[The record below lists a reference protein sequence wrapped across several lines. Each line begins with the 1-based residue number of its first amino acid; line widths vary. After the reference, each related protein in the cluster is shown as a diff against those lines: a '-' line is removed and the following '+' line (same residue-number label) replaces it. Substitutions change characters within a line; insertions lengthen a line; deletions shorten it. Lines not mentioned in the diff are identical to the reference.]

1 MEKMEGKMNKME
13 KNSSEKLLKQL
24 IATLKMEGN
33 QMPGG
38 VLEAMII
45 T

>member
-1 MEKMEGKMNKME
+1 MDKMEGKMNKME

-24 IATLKMEGN
+24 IATLKLEGS

-38 VLEAMII
+38 VLESDD
-45 T
+45 

>member
-24 IATLKMEGN
+24 IATLRLEGN
-33 QMPGG
+33 RDAGRCFG
-38 VLEAMII
+38 KR
-45 T
+45 